1 MEEFNPS
8 EHPHRRYNPLI
19 REWVLCSP
27 HRAKRPWQGQTE
39 PAATIDIPTHDPKC
53 YLCPGNTRA
62 QGQQNPHYTGTFTF
76 EVRTPFTHLSPSR
89 FKFLSSNFGLFR
101 TETARG
107 KCFVICFNAHH
118 DLTIAELE
126 AKEILPIVDAWC
138 DLYRKVSTEYPFVRY
153 VQIFENKGAVMGCSN
168 PHPHGQA
175 WALSYIPT
183 ISSKILDS
191 QRAYAEE
198 PTESNKSN
206 SSMVPRLT
214 DGRPCLLLDY
224 SQAELKP
231 KLSPRVVYLSTHF
244 MACVPFWALWPF
256 EIMIMPHKDHIPSLL
271 HMSNDQRT
279 DLAHTLG
286 VVTRLYDNLFQCSF
300 PYSMGINQSP
310 PQLEATAQLH
320 LSFYPPLLRNASVKK
335 FQVGFEMFAE
345 SQRDLTP
352 EQAAHML
359 REALSDTH
367 YKKRAAWFKYQLFS
381 PR

>member
-39 PAATIDIPTHDPKC
+39 PETTIEIPSYDPKC

-62 QGQQNPHYTGTFTF
+62 EGQQNPHYTGTFTF
-76 EVRTPFTHLSPSR
+76 ENDYAAVTDTETAPGHDDSLPKS
-89 FKFLSSNFGLFR
+89 LFR

-107 KCFVICFNAHH
+107 KCFVICFNARH

-138 DLYRKVSTEYPFVRY
+138 DLYCQISTEYPFIRY

-191 QRAYAEE
+191 QRVYAEE
-198 PTESNKSN
+198 STESNQP
-206 SSMVPRLT
+206 SSSVVPRLK

-224 SQAELKP
+224 AQAELKP
-231 KLSPRVVYLSTHF
+231 KHSPRVVYLSTHF

-256 EIMIMPHKDHIPSLL
+256 EIMILPHQDHIPSLL
-271 HMSNDQRT
+271 HMSTDQRA

-352 EQAAHML
+352 EQAAQRL

-367 YKKRAAWFKYQLFS
+367 YKKRIS
-381 PR
+381 

>member
-1 MEEFNPS
+1 METFNS
-8 EHPHRRYNPLI
+8 SQHPHRRYNPLI

-39 PAATIDIPTHDPKC
+39 SAAMIERPTYDSRC

-62 QGQQNPHYTGTFTF
+62 EGQQNPNYTSTFTF
-76 EVRTPFTHLSPSR
+76 ENDYAAVTDTETSPGHDDTLPKS
-89 FKFLSSNFGLFR
+89 LFR
-101 TETARG
+101 TEIARG
-107 KCFVICFNAHH
+107 KCFVICFNPRH

-126 AKEILPIVDAWC
+126 AKEIVPIVDAWC
-138 DLYRKVSTEYPFVRY
+138 DLYRKISTEHPFIRY

-191 QRAYAEE
+191 QRAYADE
-198 PTESNKSN
+198 PNQSNPTH
-206 SSMVPRLT
+206 SSMIPRLS
-214 DGRPCLLLDY
+214 DGRPSLLLDY
-224 SQAELKP
+224 AQAELKP
-231 KLSPRVVYLSTHF
+231 KRSARVIYVSTTF

-256 EIMIMPHKDHIPSLL
+256 EIMIIPHQDHIPSLL
-271 HMSNDQRT
+271 HMSTDQRT
-279 DLAHTLG
+279 DLAHTIG
-286 VVTRLYDNLFQCSF
+286 IVTRLYDNLFHCSF
-300 PYSMGINQSP
+300 PYSMGLHQSP
-310 PQLEATAQLH
+310 PQLQITAQFH
-320 LSFYPPLLRNASVKK
+320 LSFYPPLLRNESVKK

-352 EQAAHML
+352 EQAARML

-367 YKKRAAWFKYQLFS
+367 YKKRVT
-381 PR
+381 